1 MASWPRPLTQKR
13 QRIRHLRP
21 TRTRFEASD
30 ARRDFGFRIS
40 NFGFSLS
47 VNRNSGLSSIRNRKS
62 AISISMSI
70 YRRVLAY
77 YRPFW
82 PQTIFGLLLSLCG
95 IGLNLLKPWPLKF
108 IVDQILPSF
117 ARGSQTNTFIG
128 FQLFAGHLR
137 IPTSPILSVHG
148 LIAAL
153 CLALIAIQ
161 LVWGAINWITSY
173 LFVKIGLQA
182 LLKLRT
188 DLYAYL
194 QSLSLKYHD
203 ARRSSDSS
211 FRVAYDSQSI
221 QTIYNKGF
229 TNIFGSIITLVG
241 TFVIMVRLD
250 WQLTLLSLA
259 IVPLIVGAIYFFAHR
274 IRRESTFIQEQE
286 SAMLAQAQEG
296 LSSIRMVHAFG
307 REEFEILQFHQQ
319 ASQSLEANLRL
330 TLTNVNS
337 ALVISTLMVIGTA
350 AMYYVGTLHVLAGT
364 LTLGS
369 LLVFS
374 AYLLM
379 LYQPLES
386 LTYTAWAMEGAT
398 AGARRCFE
406 VLDGQDD
413 VVDSPKAIAISS
425 ARGLIEFQNVSFA
438 YAQDRRVLHNL
449 HLTIS
454 PNQIVALVGGTGA
467 GKSTLLS
474 LVPRFYDPTSGSVM
488 LDGCDLREITKKSLR
503 AQIAIVL
510 QDTLLFSTSVRENI
524 AYGRPDATEEEI
536 VDAARRAQADEFIL
550 QMPNGYQSA
559 VGERGG
565 HLSVGQRQRL
575 GIARAFLKNAP
586 VLLLDE
592 PTSALDPATESA
604 IMETIKELMRGRTT
618 LIATHRLATVHN
630 VDQIVVLD
638 RGRVVEQGRGSE
650 LVARGGVYAKLYTSG
665 KFAT

>member
-1 MASWPRPLTQKR
+1 L
-13 QRIRHLRP
+13 IL
-21 TRTRFEASD
+21 
-30 ARRDFGFRIS
+30 
-40 NFGFSLS
+40 
-47 VNRNSGLSSIRNRKS
+47 NSEKPQPDST
-62 AISISMSI
+62 MSI
-70 YRRVLAY
+70 YRRVLRY

-82 PQTIFGLLLSLCG
+82 GQTGFGLGLTLGG
-95 IGLNLLKPWPLKF
+95 IGLNLLKPWPFKI
-108 IVDQILPSF
+108 IVDDFLRANGA
-117 ARGSQTNTFIG
+117 ARSDWRLWIPLLCVALVVI
-128 FQLFAGHLR
+128 QLF
-137 IPTSPILSVHG
+137 
-148 LIAAL
+148 
-153 CLALIAIQ
+153 
-161 LVWGAINWITSY
+161 WGIINWITNY

-188 DLYAYL
+188 DLYSYL

-203 ARRSSDSS
+203 MRRSSDSS

-229 TNIFGSIITLVG
+229 TNIFGSAITLAG
-241 TFVIMVRLD
+241 TFLIMVRLD

-259 IVPLIVGAIYFFAHR
+259 IVPPVVGAIYFFAHR
-274 IRRESTFIQEQE
+274 IRRESTFIQERE
-286 SAMLAQAQEG
+286 SAILAQVQEG

-307 REEFEILQFHQQ
+307 REEFEVGQFHQQ
-319 ASQSLEANLRL
+319 ASQSLQANLRL

-337 ALVISTLMVIGTA
+337 ALVISTLMVVGTA

-398 AGARRCFE
+398 AGAKRCFE

-413 VVDSPKAIAISS
+413 VVDSSEAIAI
-425 ARGLIEFQNVSFA
+425 AETKGALRFQNVSFG
-438 YAQDRRVLHNL
+438 YAQDRHVLHHVDL
-449 HLTIS
+449 AIS

-474 LVPRFYDPTSGSVM
+474 LVPRFYDPTEGSIAI
-488 LDGCDLREITKKSLR
+488 DGRDLRAITKKSLR

-510 QDTLLFSTSVRENI
+510 QGTLLFSTTVRENI

-536 VDAARRAQADEFIL
+536 VDAARRAQADDFIRQL
-550 QMPNGYQSA
+550 PTGYASPI
-559 VGERGG
+559 GERGG
-565 HLSVGQRQRL
+565 HLSVGQRQRI

-586 VLLLDE
+586 ILLLDE
-592 PTSALDPATESA
+592 PTSALDPATEAA

-618 LIATHRLATVHN
+618 LIATHRLATIHN
-630 VDQIVVLD
+630 CNQIVVLE
-638 RGRVVEQGRGSE
+638 RGFVVEQGRGPE
-650 LVARGGVYAKLYTSG
+650 LVARGGVYANLYTSG
-665 KFAT
+665 KFHT